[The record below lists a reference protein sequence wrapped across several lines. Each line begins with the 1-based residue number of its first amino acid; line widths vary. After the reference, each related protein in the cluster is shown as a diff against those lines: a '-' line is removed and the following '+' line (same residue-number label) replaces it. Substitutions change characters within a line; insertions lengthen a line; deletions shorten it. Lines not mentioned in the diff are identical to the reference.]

1 MRYKNNPA
9 NIRYNKKNNWL
20 GQVGSDNGFCVF
32 DNIEHG
38 LRALVILLRNYI
50 NVYKLHSVSEIISRY
65 APACENDTRNYISY
79 VNGFLRSRGV
89 DNRSFL
95 LPCLLCSILCCL
107 SVLNILL
114 CKAVAEFFL
123 DLVTE
128 FLSDPASI

>member
-20 GQVGSDNGFCVF
+20 GQIGSDNGFCVF
-32 DNIEHG
+32 DTVEHG

-89 DNRSFL
+89 DPDNIVVSDECLVYLGCAICRMETNTNVFL
-95 LPCLLCSILCCL
+95 DLSHIVPCLLS
-107 SVLNILL
+107 NP
-114 CKAVAEFFL
+114 KK
-123 DLVTE
+123 
-128 FLSDPASI
+128 

>member
-20 GQVGSDNGFCVF
+20 GQIGSDNGFCVF
-32 DNIEHG
+32 DTIEHG
-38 LRALVILLRNYI
+38 LRALIVLLRNYI

-89 DNRSFL
+89 DPNNIKVNDE
-95 LPCLLCSILCCL
+95 CLVYLGCAICRMETSTD
-107 SVLNILL
+107 V
-114 CKAVAEFFL
+114 FL
-123 DLVTE
+123 DLSHIVPKI
-128 FLSDPASI
+128 LSNPKK